1 MPHAIFKEKIEEI
14 EQTASKCKH
23 VLLSMNLIADHLAMV
38 ASSLDEDDVD
48 TLISSIINANSV
60 FLMGAGRSGLVAKAF
75 AMRLMH
81 LGISVYVVGETTT
94 PAVNSNDVVIAISG
108 SGETKN
114 IANLGSI
121 VSEIGAT
128 LITLTTNA
136 NSRLGSMSNSVVVI
150 KGRSKIDSGG
160 YYERHI
166 RGDYYDEL
174 VPMGTTFEVSAMA
187 FLDACISELMMR
199 INKSEGDMK
208 QRHATLE

>member
-1 MPHAIFKEKIEEI
+1 MPHVKFKEKIEEI
-14 EQTASKCKH
+14 EQTTSKCKH

-38 ASSLDEDDVD
+38 ASSLDETSVD
-48 TLISSIINANSV
+48 KLINSITVADSI

-94 PAVNSNDVVIAISG
+94 PAVNPEDLVIAISG

-121 VSEIGAT
+121 VKEIGAN

-136 NSRLGSMSNSVVVI
+136 DSRIGRISNSVVVI
-150 KGRSKIDSGG
+150 KGRSKIDTGG

-187 FLDACISELMMR
+187 FLDACISELMVR
-199 INKSEGDMK
+199 IDKSEGDMK